1 MKHRDWKSSPLVVW
15 IYNLPTFRGFAS
27 QDWQYCKS
35 KPLKGKISNL
45 CISFYEESYS
55 LLNMKLKSLKVFE
68 NAYIHFE
75 DYLVFCTFY

>member
-1 MKHRDWKSSPLVVW
+1 MLIIIIIDNAIPRKMKYRDWKSSTLVVW

-35 KPLKGKISNL
+35 KPLKVKISNL

-55 LLNMKLKSLKVFE
+55 VTASYST
-68 NAYIHFE
+68 A
-75 DYLVFCTFY
+75 DSQ